1 MTVKRIANSIRQRH
15 VDSNTPR
22 SVFYGRWVAM
32 ILFGLCLL
40 FVFASAALHGASTAN
55 ELPNIQSAFA
65 QPKPIGSI
73 FPSKGK
79 TP

>member
-1 MTVKRIANSIRQRH
+1 MTVKRIANSIRQRQ
-15 VDSNTPR
+15 VDSNIPC

-40 FVFASAALHGASTAN
+40 FVFASAALHDASTAN
-55 ELPNIQSAFA
+55 KLPNIPSAFA

-73 FPSKGK
+73 FPGKGK